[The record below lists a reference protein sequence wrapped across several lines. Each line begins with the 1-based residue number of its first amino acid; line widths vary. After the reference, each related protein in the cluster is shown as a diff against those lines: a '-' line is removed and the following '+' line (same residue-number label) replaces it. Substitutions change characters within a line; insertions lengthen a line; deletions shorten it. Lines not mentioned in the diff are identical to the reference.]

1 MGRTAQDKRTAV
13 ERRRGRPSARDT
25 QRNSEALIGVAT
37 DFFVEHG
44 FGGTTIEAVAQAAN
58 VGRQAVYTRFTD
70 KEALFNAVIRRLQET
85 PVFERLAL
93 SEEQPLEEGL
103 AERLR
108 AIFTDAARPE
118 AMNVSKLAV
127 REGHRFPDLIE
138 LMAREVHERFI
149 RPMARYLSA
158 HQRAG
163 HTRDIDAGETA
174 ALLMDMVLSE
184 INRAVCT
191 NSAMSEAQ
199 IEAAVARIAGLG
211 LQAILRPDADAENAR
226 LKKLLAD
233 AMLENA
239 ALKERIARSGD

>member
-1 MGRTAQDKRTAV
+1 MTRTAQDKKPRKV
-13 ERRRGRPSARDT
+13 PERRRGRPSARDSI
-25 QRNSEALIGVAT
+25 RNSEALIGVAT

-70 KEALFNAVIRRLQET
+70 KEALFNAVIQRLQET

-93 SEEQPLEEGL
+93 SDDQPLEQGL
-103 AERLR
+103 PLRLR

-149 RPMARYLSA
+149 RPMALYIRA

-163 HTRDIDAGETA
+163 RTQDIDAEVTA
-174 ALLMDMVLSE
+174 GLLMDMVLSE

-191 NSAMSEAQ
+191 NTPLSEEQ
-199 IEAAVARIAGLG
+199 IERAVARIAGLG
-211 LQAILRPDADAENAR
+211 LRAILRPDEGAENAR

-239 ALKERIARSGD
+239 ALKDRRRRR

>member
-1 MGRTAQDKRTAV
+1 MSRTAQDKRPRKAA

-25 QRNSEALIGVAT
+25 IRNSEALIGVAT

-70 KEALFNAVIRRLQET
+70 KEALFNAVIQRLQET

-93 SEEQPLEEGL
+93 SDDQPLEQGL
-103 AERLR
+103 PERLR

-118 AMNVSKLAV
+118 AMNVSKLAI

-149 RPMARYLSA
+149 RPMASYIGA

-163 HTRDIDAGETA
+163 HTQDIDAEATA
-174 ALLMDMVLSE
+174 SLLMDMVLSE

-191 NSAMSEAQ
+191 NTALSEPQ
-199 IEAAVARIAGLG
+199 IERAVARIAGLG
-211 LQAILRPDADAENAR
+211 LRAILRADQDAENAR

-233 AMLENA
+233 ALLENA
-239 ALKERIARSGD
+239 ALKDRLGAK